1 MDAASGGLAI
11 TSCPGRSQ
19 WSEGCRRRRWNELAM
34 KDDELRRDVT
44 AELSWDP
51 QVDSDAV
58 AAAWSALGVTQ
69 VEDRIRV
76 ESRP

>member
-1 MDAASGGLAI
+1 
-11 TSCPGRSQ
+11 
-19 WSEGCRRRRWNELAM
+19 M